1 MFPQV
6 AFCVALTT
14 YELTAENTDDK
25 NGGKTGKDRGGSGGG
40 GGVGATTKLSK
51 TNNKMVEAWNL
62 FTTIANSQVFIDAA
76 IILFLTKTDLFQ
88 VRKLDT

>member
-1 MFPQV
+1 M

-14 YELTAENTDDK
+14 YELTADNNDDK
-25 NGGKTGKDRGGSGGG
+25 NGGKGGKDSGGG
-40 GGVGATTKLSK
+40 AVATTKHSK
-51 TNNKMVEAWNL
+51 TTNKMVEAWNL

-88 VRKLDT
+88 VSDQ